1 MVTFY
6 AGILINVYFF
16 PHFLNIL
23 LLTAKNKIIYNI
35 LGQVI
40 NN

>member
-16 PHFLNIL
+16 SHFLTIL